1 MNSESCHTSKM
12 ELFPKIVKNEK
23 PFTILQKPPSW
34 MFDKVLNMVLELA
47 SKVKTNV
54 SFFKSI

>member
-1 MNSESCHTSKM
+1 M

-23 PFTILQKPPSW
+23 PFKKKKKPPSW

>member
-1 MNSESCHTSKM
+1 M

-47 SKVKTNV
+47 FKVKTNV
-54 SFFKSI
+54 SFLNQFEYQRQQIDFY